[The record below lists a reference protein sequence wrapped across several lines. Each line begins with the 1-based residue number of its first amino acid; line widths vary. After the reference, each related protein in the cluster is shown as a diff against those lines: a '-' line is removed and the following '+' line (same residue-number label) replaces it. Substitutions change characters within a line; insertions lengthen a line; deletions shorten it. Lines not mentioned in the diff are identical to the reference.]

1 MVDYSQELGKKSDRW
16 YRITGTNSWVSG
28 EIVHT
33 DASLNNQAKVPTNA
47 APEVTEE
54 KPFMGRI
61 IATQANVRSGAGS
74 QFEDVGDRFY
84 GDVVEYTDQLTL
96 LKTCDRHTLRQLAV
110 A

>member
-61 IATQANVRSGAGS
+61 IATQANVRSGAES
-74 QFEDVGDRFY
+74 QFEDVGDRIGAFS
-84 GDVVEYTDQLTL
+84 
-96 LKTCDRHTLRQLAV
+96 
-110 A
+110 